1 MSRVWK
7 RFLKKISYAIGF
19 VLYFLAAMVISE
31 FVFQFFDLPPG
42 MGATAGVALF
52 IGVPVIGLIIRD
64 TYRESKREV
73 EYENRE
79 MMRTLGKK
87 FD

>member
-19 VLYFLAAMVISE
+19 ILYGAATMAVPE

-42 MGATAGVALF
+42 MGSTVGLVLF
-52 IGVPVIGLIIRD
+52 IGVPIIGFIIRD
-64 TYRESKREV
+64 VYRDCKHEV
-73 EYENRE
+73 ERENRE
-79 MMRTLGKK
+79 MMKTLGEK
-87 FD
+87 F

>member
-7 RFLKKISYAIGF
+7 RFLKKIFYAMGF
-19 VLYFLAAMVISE
+19 VLYFLAAIIIPE

-42 MGATAGVALF
+42 MGATVGLVLF
-52 IGVPVIGLIIRD
+52 VGVPIIGLIIRD
-64 TYRESKREV
+64 TYRDAKREV

-87 FD
+87 F

>member
-7 RFLKKISYAIGF
+7 RFLKKISYAMGF
-19 VLYFLAAMVISE
+19 VLYFLAAIIIPE

-42 MGATAGVALF
+42 MGATAGVVLF
-52 IGVPVIGLIIRD
+52 LGVPVIGLMIRD
-64 TYRESKREV
+64 VYRDSKREV
-73 EYENRE
+73 EDENRR

>member
-7 RFLKKISYAIGF
+7 RFLKKIFYAIGF
-19 VLYFLAAMVISE
+19 VLYFLAAIVIPE
-31 FVFQFFDLPPG
+31 FVFQLFDLPPG

-64 TYRESKREV
+64 VYRDAKREV
-73 EYENRE
+73 EDENRR

-87 FD
+87 F